1 MPKAILVKT
10 DNMQRLA
17 DQYEMDV
24 DEVKEMLGTY
34 LVTDFGMDK
43 VVYGFMNE
51 KNFND
56 NFMAVTDGDL
66 RNGYF
71 EVIKV

>member
-24 DEVKEMLGTY
+24 EEVTEMLGTY

-56 NFMAVTDGDL
+56 NFMAVPEGEL